1 MVVRRGRKKCLVIDE
16 SCGWSL
22 RCGLVRTGQKKRK
35 CCRNVCGVACEVDG
49 GTLLCQPGNVTAGDS
64 EVGGWSW
71 GSGLVR

>member
-1 MVVRRGRKKCLVIDE
+1 MLVRHGRKKCLVIDE
-16 SCGWSL
+16 PCGWSL

-35 CCRNVCGVACEVDG
+35 RCRNVCGVACEVDVM
-49 GTLLCQPGNVTAGDS
+49 LFWPSNVTAGDS